1 MSQFLIDLALP
12 KTDAAVFVQWA
23 IMVPL
28 WIAVFFGIRKL
39 SKDARLFVYGVAMLN
54 LAWFAFRTVH

>member
-1 MSQFLIDLALP
+1 MPQFLIDLALP

-23 IMVPL
+23 VMVPFWL
-28 WIAVFFGIRKL
+28 GMFVATRKA
-39 SKDARLFVYGVAMLN
+39 SKDARTFVYGVAMLN